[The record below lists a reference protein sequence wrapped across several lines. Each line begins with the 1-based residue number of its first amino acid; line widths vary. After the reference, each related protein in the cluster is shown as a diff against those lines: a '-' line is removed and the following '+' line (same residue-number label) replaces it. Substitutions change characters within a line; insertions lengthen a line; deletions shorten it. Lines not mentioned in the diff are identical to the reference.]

1 MPQHTNAAAATALYD
16 AGPTNDAGDA
26 VMARWLQSAGLQHL
40 ASPTGNDQRHL
51 PNLLMQGYGAQTAEE
66 NQRLLKLMRTLNLN
80 GESSESYTPTAAMP
94 SSEGFF
100 SPDFRGDF
108 GAGLMDLH
116 AMDDTELLSEHVI
129 TEGSPFMSSV
139 DKEFE
144 EDFNLP
150 TNRQQQTDA
159 EPLGSLPKSEKE
171 NNSVAKIKVVVRK
184 RPLNKKEIARK
195 EDDVVTVSDNSLT
208 VHEPKL
214 KVDLT
219 AYVEKHEFCFD
230 AVLDEDVS
238 NDEVYR
244 ATIEPIIPIIF
255 QRTKATCFAYGQ
267 TGSGKTYTMK
277 PLPIRAVEDLMR
289 LLRQPVYSNQKFKL
303 WLSYFEIYGGKL
315 FDLLSERRK
324 LLMREDGRQQ
334 VCIVGLQE
342 YEVSDVQIVKEL
354 IEKGNAER
362 STGSTGANEESSRS
376 HAILQLVVK
385 KHVEVKETRRKNND
399 ANELPGKVV
408 GKISFIDLAG
418 SERGADTTDND
429 RQTRFEG
436 AEINKSLLALKE
448 CIRALDNDQL
458 HIPFRGSKLTEVL
471 RDSFVGN
478 SRTVMISCISPS
490 VGSCEHTLNTLRY
503 ADRVKSLSKSGNS
516 KKDQTTNSMPPVNKD
531 SLLGSNDV
539 EDIFEPP
546 QVVSVQETGRRV
558 EKDNYTASGIDFRQ
572 PTNYRDE
579 SGIPSISMDKGR
591 SETNNSFGGSSS
603 QRNHL
608 SSYPQE
614 TSDREEKAKKV
625 SPPRGKGLREEKLD
639 RPQNLSSYAKET
651 SDREEKVKKVSPPR
665 GKGLREEK
673 PDRPPQNLS
682 SYPQETS
689 DREEKVKKVSPPRG
703 KVLREEKTD
712 RQPQNLSKKDVRSSD
727 IPTFTNFR
735 QNRSE
740 TVSRQYET
748 DSSLDENID
757 ALLEEEEALIIA
769 HRKEIEDT
777 MEIVREEM
785 KLLAEVDKPGSMIEN
800 YVTQLSFVLSR
811 KAAGLVSLQARLARF
826 QHRLKEQEILSRKRV
841 PPR

>member
-1 MPQHTNAAAATALYD
+1 MRRLVSVP
-16 AGPTNDAGDA
+16 
-26 VMARWLQSAGLQHL
+26 
-40 ASPTGNDQRHL
+40 
-51 PNLLMQGYGAQTAEE
+51 LL
-66 NQRLLKLMRTLNLN
+66 
-80 GESSESYTPTAAMP
+80 
-94 SSEGFF
+94 
-100 SPDFRGDF
+100 
-108 GAGLMDLH
+108 DL
-116 AMDDTELLSEHVI
+116 
-129 TEGSPFMSSV
+129 
-139 DKEFE
+139 
-144 EDFNLP
+144 
-150 TNRQQQTDA
+150 
-159 EPLGSLPKSEKE
+159 
-171 NNSVAKIKVVVRK
+171 
-184 RPLNKKEIARK
+184 
-195 EDDVVTVSDNSLT
+195 
-208 VHEPKL
+208 
-214 KVDLT
+214 
-219 AYVEKHEFCFD
+219 
-230 AVLDEDVS
+230 
-238 NDEVYR
+238 
-244 ATIEPIIPIIF
+244 
-255 QRTKATCFAYGQ
+255 
-267 TGSGKTYTMK
+267 
-277 PLPIRAVEDLMR
+277 
-289 LLRQPVYSNQKFKL
+289 
-303 WLSYFEIYGGKL
+303 
-315 FDLLSERRK
+315 
-324 LLMREDGRQQ
+324 
-334 VCIVGLQE
+334 
-342 YEVSDVQIVKEL
+342 
-354 IEKGNAER
+354 
-362 STGSTGANEESSRS
+362 
-376 HAILQLVVK
+376 
-385 KHVEVKETRRKNND
+385 
-399 ANELPGKVV
+399 
-408 GKISFIDLAG
+408 
-418 SERGADTTDND
+418 
-429 RQTRFEG
+429 FEG

-516 KKDQTTNSMPPVNKD
+516 KKDLTANSMPPVNKD

-546 QVVSVQETGRRV
+546 QVVNVQETGRRV

-572 PTNYRDE
+572 PTNYREE
-579 SGIPSISMDKGR
+579 SGIPSISMDKSR
-591 SETNNSFGGSSS
+591 SETNNAFGGSNS

-625 SPPRGKGLREEKLD
+625 SPPRGKGLREEKPD
-639 RPQNLSSYAKET
+639 RPPQNLSSYAKET

-682 SYPQETS
+682 SYAKETS
-689 DREEKVKKVSPPRG
+689 DREEKVSPPRG
-703 KVLREEKTD
+703 KVLREEKPD
-712 RQPQNLSKKDVRSSD
+712 RPPQNLSSYPQETSDREEKAKKVSPPRGKGLREEKPDRPQNLSKREVRSSD

-735 QNRSE
+735 QNTSE

-748 DSSLDENID
+748 EENID
-757 ALLEEEEALIIA
+757 ALLEEEETLITA